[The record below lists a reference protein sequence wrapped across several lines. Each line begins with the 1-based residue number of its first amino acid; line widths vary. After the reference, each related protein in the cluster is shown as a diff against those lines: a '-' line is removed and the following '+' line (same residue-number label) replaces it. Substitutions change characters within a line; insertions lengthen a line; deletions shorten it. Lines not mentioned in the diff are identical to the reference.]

1 MFTQREFLWLDD
13 LLQHEQLEVKHC
25 LDAAQR
31 CSDPQLQQLLTSLA
45 QRHQQHFDQLLS
57 HLNRQ
62 AQGQQ
67 PSQTQSSFQAQT
79 YSQPQA
85 YAQPYGTAYGGSQ
98 QQTGG
103 QAQPFYQ

>member
-13 LLQHEQLEVKHC
+13 LLHHEELEVKHC

-31 CSDPQLQQLLTSLA
+31 CSDPQLKQLLTSLA

-67 PSQTQSSFQAQT
+67 ASSMQPGYQSQTFSQS
-79 YSQPQA
+79 
-85 YAQPYGTAYGGSQ
+85 YGNTFPGSQ
-98 QQTGG
+98 LQAGG
-103 QAQPFYQ
+103 QTQQPFYQ